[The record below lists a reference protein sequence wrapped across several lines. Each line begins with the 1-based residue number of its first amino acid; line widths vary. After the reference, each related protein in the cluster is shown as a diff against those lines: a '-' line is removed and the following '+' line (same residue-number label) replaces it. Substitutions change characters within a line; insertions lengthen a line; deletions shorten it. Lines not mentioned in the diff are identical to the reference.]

1 MTSYKQVKILYKS
14 NILKKKICIPFFMG
28 KRRYQC
34 IFCEKNYSRKYRL
47 KQHVLRQHFIFQK
60 WLRREQKL
68 QEDTM
73 KLQQRLYISLTPY
86 TSADDKIKMLQ
97 NLRPQSNTITTFKQ
111 NMAQESS
118 QRRTETVKPGGIS
131 KEDQGK
137 LVKN

>member
-1 MTSYKQVKILYKS
+1 MNSSGTELI
-14 NILKKKICIPFFMG
+14 
-28 KRRYQC
+28 
-34 IFCEKNYSRKYRL
+34 
-47 KQHVLRQHFIFQK
+47 
-60 WLRREQKL
+60 KL

-73 KLQQRLYISLTPY
+73 KLQQRLYISLIPY

-97 NLRPQSNTITTFKQ
+97 NLRPQSNTNTAFKQ

-137 LVKN
+137 LVKNYVRLVAELPTTTIADYLKQNHILTEDMVEKKIK

>member
-1 MTSYKQVKILYKS
+1 
-14 NILKKKICIPFFMG
+14 
-28 KRRYQC
+28 
-34 IFCEKNYSRKYRL
+34 
-47 KQHVLRQHFIFQK
+47 
-60 WLRREQKL
+60 
-68 QEDTM
+68 M